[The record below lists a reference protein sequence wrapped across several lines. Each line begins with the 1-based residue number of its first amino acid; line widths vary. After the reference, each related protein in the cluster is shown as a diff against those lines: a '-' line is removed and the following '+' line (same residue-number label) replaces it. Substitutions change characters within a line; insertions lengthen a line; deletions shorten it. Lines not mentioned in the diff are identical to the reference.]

1 MTMVADF
8 SAWLNSTWLSW
19 AVSGGYPWLWP
30 AAETLHFMGLSLLV
44 GAVGMLDLRMIGMAR
59 GLPIASVQKLMPWAV
74 LGFVVNLITG
84 LLFFIGE
91 PQRYVTNIAFLMK
104 MLFIV
109 LAGVNVF
116 LFYATG
122 LHKRVDETAPGGEA
136 PLGARIVGAASLV
149 LWIGV
154 VYWGRML
161 PFIGNAF

>member
-1 MTMVADF
+1 MLFLHTVGLAFAVGM
-8 SAWLNSTWLSW
+8 SAVIALRVL
-19 AVSGGYPWLWP
+19 G
-30 AAETLHFMGLSLLV
+30 AASAMPLPPLDRFNQV
-44 GAVGMLDLRMIGMAR
+44 IGAVGILDLRMIGMAR
-59 GLPIASVQKLMPWAV
+59 GFPIASVQRLMPWAV

-84 LLFFIGE
+84 VLFFVGE
-91 PQRYVTNIAFLMK
+91 PQQYEKNIAFLMK

-122 LHKRVDETAPGGEA
+122 LHKRVDEMAPGGEA
-136 PLGARIVGAASLV
+136 PIGARIVGAASLV